1 MAGSAPRRYCRGM
14 SDATS
19 NSEAAAKD
27 EAVENVV
34 ERVSSWQHGA
44 EEDQVKSELKEG
56 LAASEVSVPEG
67 EVDRLA
73 EEIHGTKEA
82 PEAPKA
88 E

>member
-1 MAGSAPRRYCRGM
+1 M
-14 SDATS
+14 SDA
-19 NSEAAAKD
+19 NNEAAAKD

-44 EEDQVKSELKEG
+44 EEGQIKEQLAEG
-56 LAASEVSVPEG
+56 LAQSEVSLPED

-73 EEIHGTKEA
+73 EEMHQTHET
-82 PEAPKA
+82 PEPPKA